1 MEESS
6 LISKSEKFL
15 NEISK
20 ESINISK
27 LDDFEEF
34 KSLYFKLDDRLSTL
48 HTLRNQ
54 MDLQG
59 YTTPFRS
66 LSKYGNTTSDVV
78 SLEEV
83 SENSRHNQFFRMK
96 ANAKKNILDRV
107 KSAIDSHQIAIGNLE
122 QYGYVKCESCYKK
135 YRMDE
140 YKENGCKCSCGSEQ
154 FSFKINKDNSYR
166 LEIIP
171 FLPLSGNY
179 RVHMTQFSNWGRD
192 SFKKVL
198 NLLKQERKGV
208 VKSISLVIK
217 FKDENNRWIR
227 KNVTIDSDHVDNYEE
242 EVRKTYGKN
251 VRIEVLRFHRT
262 KPAIIDDRHART
274 ALAIGYV
281 KYSEKLVNEM
291 KDSIFKKRISD
302 FKRLNKYNNLKHE
315 IATKKPN
322 FIDEHDTAS
331 LESWRKTE
339 FEETCKKLKFMDKFG
354 NLNRSLKR
362 DLKIKE
368 NIEKSIFTNIAPTLI
383 IWDIFRYYLTTS
395 HNNRKITSGPFP
407 YIRVE
412 LDRQQRKIFQTTY
425 KKVIETLN
433 EEINLKLIPI
443 PEMDLV
449 LYEKFKLE
457 KLIKNTKM
465 KINYP
470 ALGAGLIHKTTEIP
484 IENIGNALNINNS
497 KIKKEIKN
505 IETIKK
511 PKTEKSKKFL
521 ELIKK

>member
-15 NEISK
+15 NEISS
-20 ESINISK
+20 ESIDISQ
-27 LDDFEEF
+27 LDDFENF

-48 HTLRNQ
+48 QSLRDQ

-66 LSKYGNTTSDVV
+66 LSKYGNATSDVV

-122 QYGYVKCESCYKK
+122 QYGYVKCENCYKK

-140 YKENGCKCSCGSEQ
+140 YKENDCKCSCGSEN
-154 FSFKINKDNSYR
+154 FSFKINKDISYR

-171 FLPLSGNY
+171 YLPLSGNY
-179 RVHMTQFSNWGRD
+179 RVLMTQFSNWGRD
-192 SFKKVL
+192 AFKKVL

-217 FKDENNRWIR
+217 FKDENGRWIR
-227 KNVTIDSDHVDNYEE
+227 KNITIDSDHVDNYEE
-242 EVRKTYGKN
+242 EVRKTYGNN
-251 VRIEVLRFHRT
+251 VRIEMLRFHRT

-281 KYSEKLVNEM
+281 KYSEELVKEM
-291 KDSIFKKRISD
+291 QDSIFKKRISD
-302 FKRLNKYNNLKHE
+302 FKRLTKFNE
-315 IATKKPN
+315 ITQEITTKKPS
-322 FIDEHDTAS
+322 FIDEHDTKS
-331 LESWRKTE
+331 LELWRQNE
-339 FEETCKKLKFMDKFG
+339 FEETCMKLKFTDKYG
-354 NLNRSLKR
+354 NFNRSLKR
-362 DLKIKE
+362 DLKIKD
-368 NIEKSIFTNIAPTLI
+368 NIEKAIFTNVAPTLI
-383 IWDIFRYYLTTS
+383 IWDIFRYYLSTS

-425 KKVIETLN
+425 KKVIETLTN
-433 EEINLKLIPI
+433 ETNLKLIFI

-470 ALGAGLIHKTTEIP
+470 ALGAGLIHKTTDIP
-484 IENIGNALNINNS
+484 IDNIGNALNINSS

-505 IETIKK
+505 IDTLKK
-511 PKTEKSKKFL
+511 PKSEKSKKFL

>member
-1 MEESS
+1 M
-6 LISKSEKFL
+6 
-15 NEISK
+15 
-20 ESINISK
+20 
-27 LDDFEEF
+27 
-34 KSLYFKLDDRLSTL
+34 
-48 HTLRNQ
+48 
-54 MDLQG
+54 
-59 YTTPFRS
+59 
-66 LSKYGNTTSDVV
+66 
-78 SLEEV
+78 
-83 SENSRHNQFFRMK
+83 
-96 ANAKKNILDRV
+96 
-107 KSAIDSHQIAIGNLE
+107 
-122 QYGYVKCESCYKK
+122 
-135 YRMDE
+135 
-140 YKENGCKCSCGSEQ
+140 
-154 FSFKINKDNSYR
+154 
-166 LEIIP
+166 
-171 FLPLSGNY
+171 
-179 RVHMTQFSNWGRD
+179 
-192 SFKKVL
+192 
-198 NLLKQERKGV
+198 
-208 VKSISLVIK
+208 
-217 FKDENNRWIR
+217 
-227 KNVTIDSDHVDNYEE
+227 
-242 EVRKTYGKN
+242 
-251 VRIEVLRFHRT
+251 
-262 KPAIIDDRHART
+262 
-274 ALAIGYV
+274 
-281 KYSEKLVNEM
+281 
-291 KDSIFKKRISD
+291 
-302 FKRLNKYNNLKHE
+302 NKYNDLKHE
-315 IATKKPN
+315 IATKKPT

-433 EEINLKLIPI
+433 EETNLKLIPI

-505 IETIKK
+505 IETIRK